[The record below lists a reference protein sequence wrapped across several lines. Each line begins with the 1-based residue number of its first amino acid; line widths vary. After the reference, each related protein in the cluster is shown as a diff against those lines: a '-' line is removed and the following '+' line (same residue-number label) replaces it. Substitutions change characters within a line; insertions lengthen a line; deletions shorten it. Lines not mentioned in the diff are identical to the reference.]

1 MLKRDGQPSNN
12 RYLRIPVSVAAV
24 VITASLGGAPVSS
37 AQAATQ
43 DQKTSAYSA
52 MSVGVDEEAAAR
64 CQPGNFCLFEH
75 ADATG
80 RFVTLQVGS
89 KRFSY
94 FDFDNE
100 ASYVWNRTSHRF
112 CLYEKNSYRGA
123 RLFYD
128 PGARDNLADGDGWWN
143 DTASSAVRCNPR

>member
-1 MLKRDGQPSNN
+1 MLKRNGRPSNN
-12 RYLRIPVSVAAV
+12 RHLRIPVSVAAV

-43 DQKTSAYSA
+43 YQKTTAHSAISTE
-52 MSVGVDEEAAAR
+52 VNREAAAR

-80 RFVTLQVGS
+80 RIVELQVGA
-89 KRFSY
+89 KRLSY

-112 CLYEKNSYRGA
+112 CLHERNSYWGA

-128 PGARDNLADGDGWWN
+128 PGVVDNLADGGGWWN
-143 DTASSAVRCNPR
+143 DRASSAVRCDPR